1 MRIERIRNLSAQ
13 GQSGSMAYA
22 ASDASVGTQQ
32 RWHAYRGMT
41 IKVGAPYGQYCQ
53 TKGPYDSFQPGGTA

>member
-1 MRIERIRNLSAQ
+1 MRIERIRNLSAH

-32 RWHAYRGMT
+32 RWHADGGMT
-41 IKVGAPYGQYCQ
+41 MKVGTPDGQ
-53 TKGPYDSFQPGGTA
+53 

>member
-1 MRIERIRNLSAQ
+1 MRFERIRNLSAH

-41 IKVGAPYGQYCQ
+41 MKVGAPYGQHRQ
-53 TKGPYDSFQPGGTA
+53 TKGPYDGFQPGRTA

>member
-1 MRIERIRNLSAQ
+1 MRIERIRNLSAH

-41 IKVGAPYGQYCQ
+41 MKVGTPDGQYGQ
-53 TKGPYDSFQPGGTA
+53 TKGP

>member
-1 MRIERIRNLSAQ
+1 MRFERIRNLSAH

-32 RWHAYRGMT
+32 RWHADCGMT
-41 IKVGAPYGQYCQ
+41 MKVGTPDGQYCQ
-53 TKGPYDSFQPGGTA
+53 TTGPYDSFQPGGTA